1 MIIWIATLVISFCV
15 TFFIIPPLISEL
27 KKRGIVGIDVNKK
40 EKPEIPEMGGMA
52 VIIGLVT
59 GFIVISLLQNL
70 GGEGDIY
77 EILAINSVIG
87 IAGLIG
93 FYDDIRIIKI
103 LMAKSIL
110 VCLASIPL
118 IMVFYGETDL
128 CFTNMALFITGNT
141 CFLYWFILVPIGI
154 SGAANAL
161 NMSAGYNGL
170 ESGEVC
176 IISFFLLVISI
187 IKDDSDLAIMLF
199 GALLGSALALFYFNR
214 FPAKI
219 FVGDVGTLG
228 MGAAIGT
235 GVIIG
240 KIEIYG
246 VILILPM
253 FYELFATIKY
263 RILNIYRKPV
273 CMEPVILDDG
283 TLKPPEGAQ
292 DYTLFFLLLSKGSL
306 KENELVHRV
315 FILYL
320 ICGCTALI
328 LSLI

>member
-1 MIIWIATLVISFCV
+1 MIIWIAALIISFCL

-27 KKRGIVGIDVNKK
+27 KKRRIVGVDVNKK
-40 EKPEIPEMGGMA
+40 KKPEIPEMGGLA
-52 VIIGLVT
+52 VIFGLLT
-59 GFIVISLLQNL
+59 GFILLSLFQNQ
-70 GGEGDIY
+70 GGEGI
-77 EILAINSVIG
+77 EETLAIASVILIASFIG
-87 IAGLIG
+87 I
-93 FYDDIRIIKI
+93 YDDIRIIKI

-110 VCLASIPL
+110 ICLAAIPL
-118 IMVFYGETDL
+118 IIVFYGDTDI
-128 CFTNMALFITGNT
+128 CFTHLTLYITGNT
-141 CFLYWFILVPIGI
+141 CILYWIILVPIGI
-154 SGAANAL
+154 SGASNAL

-170 ESGEVC
+170 ESGQVC
-176 IISFFLLVISI
+176 IISFFLLMITL
-187 IKDDSDLAIMLF
+187 IKGASDYAILLF
-199 GALLGSALALFYFNR
+199 STLLGSTLALYYFNR

-228 MGAAIGT
+228 MGAAIGA

-273 CMEPVILDDG
+273 CMKPVILDDG
-283 TLKPPEGAQ
+283 TLKPPEGAE
-292 DYTLFFLLLSKGSL
+292 DYTLFFLMLSKGSL
-306 KENELVHRV
+306 NEKQLVHRV
-315 FILYL
+315 FILDF
-320 ICGCTALI
+320 ICGIIAVC